1 MVIALTAI
9 YLVLTKCVRRPE
21 LLLTAQCGV
30 LTKRVR
36 RPELLLTAQCG
47 AVTQLGNSTSTD
59 LREGVALL
67 RRVYNA
73 VLLLR
78 PQSVVPLAMPTV
90 TMKNAHAHARHL
102 Q

>member
-30 LTKRVR
+30 LTKCVR

-47 AVTQLGNSTSTD
+47 AATQLGNSFIYVNQIKKKKRDTD
-59 LREGVALL
+59 P
-67 RRVYNA
+67 NI
-73 VLLLR
+73 
-78 PQSVVPLAMPTV
+78 QDPTMFYISEQGH
-90 TMKNAHAHARHL
+90 T
-102 Q
+102 

>member
-30 LTKRVR
+30 LTKCVR

-47 AVTQLGNSTSTD
+47 AATQLGNSAHALQKCP
-59 LREGVALL
+59 LRG
-67 RRVYNA
+67 A
-73 VLLLR
+73 V
-78 PQSVVPLAMPTV
+78 PDGEIDKIAS
-90 TMKNAHAHARHL
+90 AHAHSCRADPIRTGSG
-102 Q
+102 